1 MEKPSIEQEVVD
13 YTMDAI
19 AMIIL
24 YFSSITITV
33 GQNTEEMNHFSIW
46 QRSQNILFPLPSKT
60 GTFIVWLLT
69 VTEAIYWE

>member
-46 QRSQNILFPLPSKT
+46 QRIQYILFSLS
-60 GTFIVWLLT
+60 
-69 VTEAIYWE
+69 